1 MWNACWRADLRLV
14 IRLEYALC
22 ANGRA
27 VLRFG
32 IWLIEGGG
40 LQRRRRRQQRTCVWL
55 PLPRG
60 RSIGDMRL
68 CALTRVFRVAR
79 FEAGLVIE
87 IALGQAVYGRP
98 VFFFQGVAPL
108 EAFC

>member
-1 MWNACWRADLRLV
+1 MWNACWRADFRLV
-14 IRLEYALC
+14 IRMEYGAF
-22 ANGRA
+22 AKRRA
-27 VLRFG
+27 VLRVG
-32 IWLIEGGG
+32 VLLIGWRAPQNTGG
-40 LQRRRRRQQRTCVWL
+40 RQQRTCVWL

-68 CALTRVFRVAR
+68 SALTGAFRVAR
-79 FEAGLVIE
+79 FVAGLVIE

>member
-1 MWNACWRADLRLV
+1 
-14 IRLEYALC
+14 
-22 ANGRA
+22 
-27 VLRFG
+27 
-32 IWLIEGGG
+32 
-40 LQRRRRRQQRTCVWL
+40 
-55 PLPRG
+55 
-60 RSIGDMRL
+60 MRL
-68 CALTRVFRVAR
+68 SALTGAFRVGR